1 MYRKALITSLT
12 LAAAAGA
19 ISCTAATAAE
29 TPTQSGSITIR
40 DNGQPN
46 RDQTRD
52 MAVALI
58 TKNGAG
64 NAATQPATTPEF
76 VTASPAE
83 AEAPAEEPAQE
94 APAEASADT
103 AQQEGTT
110 PEAEAPAEP
119 EAPATETDHS
129 EPREETPAPSEAA
142 SGEVEVVI
150 APSTEPTH
158 EAPET
163 PGNTDVPINPS
174 PEPTTPAP
182 ETPGNTDVPIA
193 PEPEPARSEH
203 DETPADHQ
211 PADDTAPV
219 IEPEPEP
226 STPAPEATETP
237 GEVEVVIAPT
247 PEPSQKAS
255 ADTGDNEAPDNS
267 EVVST
272 EVPIAPEDAQA
283 HSRATSSDRES
294 TSDTGDHAV
303 TGSDEVGIAPQA
315 PGSKTPKS
323 KNGSSAQ
330 PAADAKSPTS
340 VPSAQSTAP
349 ARDELAYTGISAETG
364 GIAVGGFMLILTG
377 AAGVWSVRR
386 KTSNA

>member
-1 MYRKALITSLT
+1 MQRRKVLITSLT

-52 MAVALI
+52 LTVALI

-94 APAEASADT
+94 DFAETSDGA

-110 PEAEAPAEP
+110 PGAEAPAEAEAPA
-119 EAPATETDHS
+119 AGADHS

-150 APSTEPTH
+150 APSAEPTH
-158 EAPET
+158 EVPET
-163 PGNTDVPINPS
+163 PGNTDVPINPE
-174 PEPTTPAP
+174 PEPVTPEP

-255 ADTGDNEAPDNS
+255 ADTVDNETPDNS

-272 EVPIAPEDAQA
+272 EVPITPEDAQA
-283 HSRATSSDRES
+283 HSRA

-340 VPSAQSTAP
+340 VPSVQSTAP
-349 ARDELAYTGISAETG
+349 ATARDELAYTGISAETG
-364 GIAVGGFMLILTG
+364 GIAIGGFMLILTG

>member
-1 MYRKALITSLT
+1 MQCRKVLITSLT

-46 RDQTRD
+46 RDQTRSLT
-52 MAVALI
+52 VALI

-64 NAATQPATTPEF
+64 NAATQPATAPAP
-76 VTASPAE
+76 VTESPVE

-94 APAEASADT
+94 APADT
-103 AQQEGTT
+103 APQEGPT
-110 PEAEAPAEP
+110 PEAETPAEP
-119 EAPATETDHS
+119 EAPAQEATHP
-129 EPREETPAPSEAA
+129 EPREETPTP
-142 SGEVEVVI
+142 GEVEVVI

-158 EAPET
+158 EVPET

-226 STPAPEATETP
+226 STPAPEVTETP
-237 GEVEVVIAPT
+237 GEVEVVIAPS
-247 PEPSQKAS
+247 PEPSQKAP
-255 ADTGDNEAPDNS
+255 ADTADNEAPDNS
-267 EVVST
+267 EVFST

-283 HSRATSSDRES
+283 HSRATSSDHES
-294 TSDTGDHAV
+294 TSDTGNHAV
-303 TGSDEVGIAPQA
+303 TGNDEVGIAPQT

-323 KNGSSAQ
+323 KKDSSTQ
-330 PAADAKSPTS
+330 PAADAKSPAA
-340 VPSAQSTAP
+340 VPSTQSTAP
-349 ARDELAYTGISAETG
+349 ARDELAYTGVSAETG
-364 GIAVGGFMLILTG
+364 GIAIGGFMLILTG

>member
-1 MYRKALITSLT
+1 MYRKVLITSLT

-46 RDQTRD
+46 RDQIRD
-52 MAVALI
+52 LTVALI

-64 NAATQPATTPEF
+64 NAATQPATAPDPVAE
-76 VTASPAE
+76 SPAE
-83 AEAPAEEPAQE
+83 APAQE
-94 APAEASADT
+94 APAEAPADT
-103 AQQEGTT
+103 APQEGVT
-110 PEAEAPAEP
+110 PEAETPADP
-119 EAPATETDHS
+119 EAPAQEATHP
-129 EPREETPAPSEAA
+129 EPREETPAP
-142 SGEVEVVI
+142 GEVEVVI
-150 APSTEPTH
+150 APSPEPTH
-158 EAPET
+158 EVPET
-163 PGNTDVPINPS
+163 PGNTDVPIAPE
-174 PEPTTPAP
+174 PEPTTPVP

-255 ADTGDNEAPDNS
+255 ADTVDNETPDNS

-283 HSRATSSDRES
+283 HSRA

-340 VPSAQSTAP
+340 VPSVQSTAP
-349 ARDELAYTGISAETG
+349 AIARDELAYTGISAETG
-364 GIAVGGFMLILTG
+364 GIAIGGFMLILTG

>member
-52 MAVALI
+52 LTVALI

-94 APAEASADT
+94 DFAETSDGA

-110 PEAEAPAEP
+110 PGAEAPAEAEAPA
-119 EAPATETDHS
+119 AGADHS

-150 APSTEPTH
+150 APSAEPTH
-158 EAPET
+158 EVPET
-163 PGNTDVPINPS
+163 PGNTDVPIN
-174 PEPTTPAP
+174 
-182 ETPGNTDVPIA
+182 

-219 IEPEPEP
+219 IEPKPEP

-247 PEPSQKAS
+247 PEPSQKAP
-255 ADTGDNEAPDNS
+255 ADTADNETPDNS

-283 HSRATSSDRES
+283 HSRATS
-294 TSDTGDHAV
+294 DTGDHEV

-323 KNGSSAQ
+323 KKGSSAQ

-340 VPSAQSTAP
+340 VPSVQSTAP
-349 ARDELAYTGISAETG
+349 ATARDELAYTGISAETG
-364 GIAVGGFMLILTG
+364 GIAIGGFMLILTG

-386 KTSNA
+386 KISNA

>member
-19 ISCTAATAAE
+19 ISCTAATAVE
-29 TPTQSGSITIR
+29 TPTQSGSITIS

-46 RDQTRD
+46 RDQTRSLT
-52 MAVALI
+52 VVLI

-64 NAATQPATTPEF
+64 NAATTPEL

-83 AEAPAEEPAQE
+83 AETPAEEPVQE
-94 APAEASADT
+94 APAEAPTDA
-103 AQQEGTT
+103 APQEGST
-110 PEAEAPAEP
+110 PEAETPAEA

-158 EAPET
+158 EVPET

-247 PEPSQKAS
+247 PEPSQKAP
-255 ADTGDNEAPDNS
+255 ADTAGNEAPDNS

-283 HSRATSSDRES
+283 HSRATS
-294 TSDTGDHAV
+294 DTGDHAV

-315 PGSKTPKS
+315 PGAKTPK
-323 KNGSSAQ
+323 KGSETK

-349 ARDELAYTGISAETG
+349 ATARDELAYTGISAETG

-386 KTSNA
+386 KASNA

>member
-1 MYRKALITSLT
+1 MNRKALITSLT

-46 RDQTRD
+46 RGQTRSLT
-52 MAVALI
+52 VALI

-94 APAEASADT
+94 DFAEAPADT

-110 PEAEAPAEP
+110 PKAEAPAEA

-150 APSTEPTH
+150 APTPEPTH
-158 EAPET
+158 DAPET

-193 PEPEPARSEH
+193 PELEPARSEH

-247 PEPSQKAS
+247 PEPSQKAP
-255 ADTGDNEAPDNS
+255 ADTVDNETPDNS

-283 HSRATSSDRES
+283 HSRATS
-294 TSDTGDHAV
+294 DTGDHAV
-303 TGSDEVGIAPQA
+303 TGSDEVGIAPQT

-323 KNGSSAQ
+323 KKGSSAQ

-349 ARDELAYTGISAETG
+349 ATARDELAYTGISAETG

-386 KTSNA
+386 KASNA

>member
-1 MYRKALITSLT
+1 MQRRKVLITSLT

-29 TPTQSGSITIR
+29 TPTQSNGSITIR

-46 RDQTRD
+46 RDQTRSLT
-52 MAVALI
+52 VALI

-64 NAATQPATTPEF
+64 NAATQPATAPEP
-76 VTASPAE
+76 VTESPVEVEAPAEEPAQEEPAE
-83 AEAPAEEPAQE
+83 APAETAPQEGSTPEVEAPAEEPAQE
-94 APAEASADT
+94 AT
-103 AQQEGTT
+103 H
-110 PEAEAPAEP
+110 PE
-119 EAPATETDHS
+119 S
-129 EPREETPAPSEAA
+129 PAP
-142 SGEVEVVI
+142 GEVEVVI
-150 APSTEPTH
+150 APSPEPTH
-158 EAPET
+158 EVPET
-163 PGNTDVPINPS
+163 PGNTDVPINPE
-174 PEPTTPAP
+174 PEPVTPEP
-182 ETPGNTDVPIA
+182 ETPGNTDVPIN
-193 PEPEPARSEH
+193 PEPEPVRSER
-203 DETPADHQ
+203 DENPADHQ
-211 PADDTAPV
+211 PIEETVPV

-255 ADTGDNEAPDNS
+255 AETADNEAPDNS
-267 EVVST
+267 EVFST

-294 TSDTGDHAV
+294 TSDTADHAV
-303 TGSDEVGIAPQA
+303 TGNDEVGIAPQA
-315 PGSKTPKS
+315 PGSKTPKG
-323 KNGSSAQ
+323 KKDSSTQ
-330 PAADAKSPTS
+330 PAADAKSPAS

-349 ARDELAYTGISAETG
+349 ARDELAYTGASAETG
-364 GIAVGGFMLILTG
+364 GIAIGGFMLILTG

>member
-1 MYRKALITSLT
+1 MQRRKVLITSLT
-12 LAAAAGA
+12 LTAAAGA

-46 RDQTRD
+46 RDQIRD
-52 MAVALI
+52 LTVALI

-64 NAATQPATTPEF
+64 NAATQPATAPDPVAE
-76 VTASPAE
+76 SPAE
-83 AEAPAEEPAQE
+83 APAQE
-94 APAEASADT
+94 APAEAPADT
-103 AQQEGTT
+103 AQQEGST

-119 EAPATETDHS
+119 EAPVAEADHS

-150 APSTEPTH
+150 APSAEPTH
-158 EAPET
+158 EVPET

-174 PEPTTPAP
+174 PEPTTPVP

-193 PEPEPARSEH
+193 PEPEPTRSEH

-247 PEPSQKAS
+247 PEPSQKAP
-255 ADTGDNEAPDNS
+255 ADTADNETPDNS

-283 HSRATSSDRES
+283 HSRA

-323 KNGSSAQ
+323 KKGSSAQ

-349 ARDELAYTGISAETG
+349 ATARDELAYTGISAETG
-364 GIAVGGFMLILTG
+364 GIAIGGFMLILTG

>member
-1 MYRKALITSLT
+1 MCCGVG
-12 LAAAAGA
+12 AGA
-19 ISCTAATAAE
+19 ASVEEKRTGGWSDDCCAEVSDKPEDCAEILKSSYTDSCISTFPYVPALPAGI
-29 TPTQSGSITIR
+29 PTS
-40 DNGQPN
+40 
-46 RDQTRD
+46 
-52 MAVALI
+52 A
-58 TKNGAG
+58 
-64 NAATQPATTPEF
+64 F

-94 APAEASADT
+94 DFAETSDGA

-110 PEAEAPAEP
+110 PGAEAPAEAEAPA
-119 EAPATETDHS
+119 AGADHS

-150 APSTEPTH
+150 APSAEPTH
-158 EAPET
+158 EVPET
-163 PGNTDVPINPS
+163 PGNTDVPINPE
-174 PEPTTPAP
+174 PEPVTPEP

-247 PEPSQKAS
+247 PEPSQKAP
-255 ADTGDNEAPDNS
+255 ADTADNETPDNS

-283 HSRATSSDRES
+283 HSRATS
-294 TSDTGDHAV
+294 DTGDHEV

-323 KNGSSAQ
+323 KKGSSAQ

-340 VPSAQSTAP
+340 VPSVQSTAP
-349 ARDELAYTGISAETG
+349 ATARDELAYTGISAETG
-364 GIAVGGFMLILTG
+364 GIAIGGFMLILTG

-386 KTSNA
+386 KISNA